1 MIEAHFTQTPGQQCI
16 FQKTLAGIKY
26 SNKILEAFLQAT
38 NAHCL
43 FAIQYSIGGAKQCT
57 EQEKGIKIYRS
68 ERIARTVSVSRM
80 ICLSQKN
87 PK

>member
-1 MIEAHFTQTPGQQCI
+1 MLTVFLLFSTV
-16 FQKTLAGIKY
+16 
-26 SNKILEAFLQAT
+26 LEELNSAA
-38 NAHCL
+38 
-43 FAIQYSIGGAKQCT
+43 